1 MGAIS
6 WMETN
11 KPTPLNVV
19 LKEHKKSNWDILAQN
34 KTKGHDGETVVY
46 SAIKDN
52 QKKDIFCLI
61 SLVRIKKIDHQY
73 EIYLKEMDETVHP
86 YYYKPS
92 NEVFNLLTP
101 LKEKNSFASNW
112 RSKVEERKRI

>member
-1 MGAIS
+1 MGTIS
-6 WMETN
+6 FVEKN
-11 KPTPLNVV
+11 KPTPFNVV
-19 LKEHKKSNWDILAQN
+19 LKQNQYNSNWSILAQN

-101 LKEKNSFASNW
+101 LKDKNSFAGNW
-112 RSKVEERKRI
+112 RNKVKENQ